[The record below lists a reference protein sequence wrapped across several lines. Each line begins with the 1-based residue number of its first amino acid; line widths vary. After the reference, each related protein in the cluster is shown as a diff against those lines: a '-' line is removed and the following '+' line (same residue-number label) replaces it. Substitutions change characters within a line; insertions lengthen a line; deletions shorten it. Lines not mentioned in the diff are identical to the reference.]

1 MGTMDTE
8 CYLPDK
14 MSDAYSS
21 ELLKTA
27 PQAQVNIDDPLK
39 HPLTF
44 VDQCLA
50 RGDLKEGLLKV
61 CLTSSTDQPLPGHF
75 TQEFLDKNLEP
86 VFKGAYREPSLKL
99 KLFDVSSYPI
109 VKNRAYRRALQS
121 ANWRGTLEGLL
132 RNWQDNQQ
140 LQFNENPHPEEEL
153 ASIFRNFR
161 RNRNVSYPYVTDWPC
176 SLFRIH
182 YVDETKS
189 AAWQQQHNFGVS
201 VFCIQLSIELLIS
214 VLFYFACG

>member
-1 MGTMDTE
+1 MATIDTE
-8 CYLPDK
+8 CYVPDK

-27 PQAQVNIDDPLK
+27 PQAEVNIKNRRTDPF
-39 HPLTF
+39 TF
-44 VDQCLA
+44 VDECLA
-50 RGDLKEGLLKV
+50 RGDLKDGLLKV
-61 CLTSSTDQPLPGHF
+61 RLTSSADQPLPGHF
-75 TQEFLDKNLEP
+75 TQEFLEKNFEP
-86 VFKGAYREPSLKL
+86 VFKGAYREPSLKM

-109 VKNRAYRRALQS
+109 VKNRAYRRALESVQ
-121 ANWRGTLEGLL
+121 WTGTLEALL

-140 LQFNENPHPEEEL
+140 LQFNSNPHPEEEL

-201 VFCIQLSIELLIS
+201 LFRIHFSCEFLITVVENRLS
-214 VLFYFACG
+214 